1 MGRLRDYGML
11 VVGVVLTIV
20 GALLWLTYDPEPPSS
35 TTPAPVPPPSR
46 VVYPDPPLGT
56 MEPSSSGTVRP
67 RQPERLRIWHYDAPV
82 ISIPLTG
89 SELVPPPDPTV
100 LGWWGRPSGAKH
112 GATLL
117 TGHTVSTGG
126 GTFDDLEDIP
136 VGIVGNLS
144 GVKYRVAEVQV
155 LSKTELS
162 QRAPRLFRQDGTPR
176 LVLVTCEGYDPATG
190 HYEDNVVV
198 TLRRK

>member
-1 MGRLRDYGML
+1 MRRLWLALL
-11 VVGVVLTIV
+11 VVGVAVFTFGLV
-20 GALLWLTYDPEPPSS
+20 GVQSEPPSS
-35 TTPAPVPPPSR
+35 TAPVPVSPTPNR
-46 VVYPDPPLGT
+46 VVYPDFPLGT
-56 MEPSSSGTVRP
+56 LNPSSSGTTVRP
-67 RQPERLRIWHYDAPV
+67 RQPSRLRIWHYDAPV
-82 ISIPLTG
+82 IPIPLTG
-89 SELVPPPDPTV
+89 SELVPPADPTV

-112 GATLL
+112 GTTLL
-117 TGHTVSTGG
+117 TGHTVHTGG

-136 VGIVGNLS
+136 VGTVGSLS

-155 LSKTELS
+155 LSKDALAA
-162 QRAPRLFRQDGTPR
+162 QAPVLFRQNGAPR

>member
-1 MGRLRDYGML
+1 MRRLWLALLVIGAAL
-11 VVGVVLTIV
+11 TVVGLV
-20 GALLWLTYDPEPPSS
+20 GWSEPPTS
-35 TTPAPVPPPSR
+35 TAPAPVTPVPSR

-56 MEPSSSGTVRP
+56 LEPSSSGTVKP
-67 RQPERLRIWHYDAPV
+67 RQPSRLRIWHYDAPV
-82 ISIPLTG
+82 VPIHLTG

-112 GATLL
+112 GTTLL
-117 TGHTVSTGG
+117 TGHTVHTGG

-136 VGIVGNLS
+136 VGIVGSLS
-144 GVKYRVAEVQV
+144 GVKYRVTTVTVISKAE
-155 LSKTELS
+155 LAR
-162 QRAPRLFRQDGTPR
+162 RAPRLFAQDGKPR

-198 TLRRK
+198 TLRRTR

>member
-1 MGRLRDYGML
+1 MRR
-11 VVGVVLTIV
+11 
-20 GALLWLTYDPEPPSS
+20 LWLTLLGIGVTLLTFGFMGYQSEPPSS
-35 TTPAPVPPPSR
+35 TTPALVSPTPGR
-46 VVYPDPPLGT
+46 VVYPEPLLGT
-56 MEPSSSGTVRP
+56 SEPSSSGTVRP

-82 ISIPLTG
+82 ISLTLAG

-112 GATLL
+112 GTTLL

-136 VGIVGNLS
+136 VGTVGHLS
-144 GVKYRVAEVQV
+144 GVKYRVTEVAVISKAE
-155 LSKTELS
+155 LAR
-162 QRAPRLFRQDGTPR
+162 RAPRLFRQDGAPR
-176 LVLVTCEGYDPATG
+176 LVLVTCEGYDPTTG

-198 TLRRK
+198 TLRRTDG